1 MKTKKQ
7 HEHEYHDEDVKIKKR
22 YKRIPKQK
30 INRYYDEQDE

>member
-7 HEHEYHDEDVKIKKR
+7 HKREYHDEDVKIKKR
-22 YKRIPKQK
+22 YKRISKQK